1 MVSVARKNLFQEKT
15 RLFISVGGVAFAVTL
30 ILILQGLYQG
40 WNSRITA
47 YMESIDADFWVSQKG
62 SADLSHSVSLVPK
75 DLESAIKATD
85 GVKAVNQFIGR
96 QIAFKIDDE
105 EANFFLVGFDTD
117 ENVGG
122 PVKMAKGKSVPDD
135 GEIIVDTVFAK
146 NKKVKIGDRLTL
158 NNRGFEIIGLSEGGN
173 MVVYQYAFVKKEEA
187 EKVFGMDGEG
197 GKIALTNYFLVKAE
211 PGKVFQAKE
220 SLEKN
225 LTENTVK
232 TREDFLDE
240 NKKLIRESFLPIIM
254 ILNLVA
260 FFIGV
265 ALIGL
270 TIYTATVEK
279 AQEFG
284 VLKAIGASNWK
295 LFKIIFEQGFISAV
309 IGYFIGVGL
318 TFALLKVITN
328 IVPAFTT
335 EIRLVDLAFVLLA
348 AVLMSIFAA
357 YIPIRKVM
365 RIDPARVFRA

>member
-85 GVKAVNQFIGR
+85 GVEAVNQFIGR

-158 NNRGFEIIGLSEGGN
+158 NKRGFEIIGLSEGGN

-187 EKVFGMDGEG
+187 EKGFCMDRGG
-197 GKIALTNYFLVKAE
+197 GK
-211 PGKVFQAKE
+211 
-220 SLEKN
+220 
-225 LTENTVK
+225 
-232 TREDFLDE
+232 
-240 NKKLIRESFLPIIM
+240 
-254 ILNLVA
+254 
-260 FFIGV
+260 
-265 ALIGL
+265 
-270 TIYTATVEK
+270 
-279 AQEFG
+279 
-284 VLKAIGASNWK
+284 
-295 LFKIIFEQGFISAV
+295 
-309 IGYFIGVGL
+309 
-318 TFALLKVITN
+318 
-328 IVPAFTT
+328 
-335 EIRLVDLAFVLLA
+335 
-348 AVLMSIFAA
+348 
-357 YIPIRKVM
+357 
-365 RIDPARVFRA
+365 